1 MLLLA
6 GEYSDLSLAE
16 RSLFAGGGGG
26 AATGMEPAKSPS
38 KPLSSSESSSSS
50 PSSKASM
57 IDYLAMM
64 KNTPYLSPVQ

>member
-16 RSLFAGGGGG
+16 RSLFAGGGG

-64 KNTPYLSPVQ
+64 KNTPYLLPVQ